1 MMDRS
6 GLTHVGRLPMSSI
19 RRPIAVDL
27 DGAWDFQLRADGR
40 EGDEG
45 IEWSRVDV
53 PSLWTMDAEQGRPHY
68 LNVPMPFDEVP
79 PRVPTH
85 NPVGVYRRTVHL
97 PSSTRGR
104 RILHVGAAEGH
115 LRAYV
120 NDQLIGTSSD
130 SHLAADFD
138 ITDAVAEGQNTIEL
152 HVAAWS
158 SATFLED
165 QDQWW
170 QHGLSRSVGIIEVPD
185 VRLTDVQVTSDF
197 DPSSGQGSLT
207 VVAVADALAGLV
219 DTGHSVRFSVLGA
232 THDISVSG
240 RFLQP
245 SLPRGRGDRSTRPP
259 ARMPE
264 DFMDLLSIRAA
275 SAPVPPELRA
285 IPGGMAGAPGPVS
298 PAGTAVLSL
307 GELTVDPWSAEM
319 PALYDL
325 VVELQD
331 ADGQTVDATT
341 LRIGFRRVEI
351 IGRDLLVN
359 GRRILVQG
367 VNRHDV
373 DPRTGRVMTEARLR
387 AELSLMKSFSVNAVR
402 TAHYPND
409 PRFLDLCD
417 EYGLYVVAEADV
429 EGHAFASTIADDP
442 RYLGEIVER
451 VKRLVLRDRTHP
463 SVITWSLGNET
474 GYGAAHDAAAA
485 WVRAVDP
492 TRPVQ
497 YEGAIAED
505 WHGGRRATDIVC
517 PMYPSFAALEAYAR
531 DGRADRPLITCEYA
545 YSQGNGTGGLA
556 EYWRLF
562 ETLPG
567 LQGGF
572 IWEFTDHA
580 LDRDGDGRYRY
591 GGDFGDQPNDGIVLL
606 NGLVFSDL
614 RPKPALYEM
623 RGLFAPLRIVAA
635 DAGRIRIRN
644 RQSFADLSAF
654 SITVCVETETGP
666 VLETALTL
674 PDVSASTE
682 AWLTLPAAVALAA
695 RRPDALAI
703 TLTARLA
710 TDTAWASAGTE
721 IVVTQAELPRR
732 MPSMP
737 TVAGPAEVDAAGDLL
752 APLFARPPRLC
763 LWRALTDNDESFAL
777 DKRFVRSGFFRLDI
791 SETEIEVVDGRTAVA
806 IRYRTAWGEDVFHR
820 RLIGLSDT
828 GVLIISEDVT
838 LPEGT
843 TDGLRVGVEFEL
855 IPGFSNASWVGLGP
869 WENYPD
875 RRDSANLG
883 RWGSSVDDFPVPYLR
898 PSESGTRGS
907 ISHVDIDGPAGAVR
921 MTTSVPMHLSVGR
934 HSVDELEAADH
945 WWELPSRDGTIVHL
959 DIAHRGV
966 GTTLLGPDTRP
977 AHRLAGSTYS
987 WEWTL
992 QTALGRSTPATS
1004 AHLSSES
1011 E

>member
-19 RRPIAVDL
+19 RRPLTFDL

-40 EGDEG
+40 DDDERDD
-45 IEWSRVDV
+45 WSRVDV
-53 PSLWTMDAEQGRPHY
+53 PSLWTMDARHGRPHY

-79 PRVPTH
+79 PCVPAH
-85 NPVGVYRRTVHL
+85 NPVGVYRRTVQL
-97 PSSTRGR
+97 PAASRKR

-115 LRAYV
+115 LRAHV
-120 NDQLIGTSSD
+120 NGQLVGTSSD
-130 SHLAADFD
+130 SHLAAEFD
-138 ITDAVAEGQNTIEL
+138 ITDVVIEGQNTIEL

-185 VRLTDVQVTSDF
+185 VRLTDVQVTADF
-197 DPSSGQGSLT
+197 DPASTEGSLR
-207 VVAVADALAGLV
+207 VVAVADSLAGLV
-219 DTGHSVRFSVLGA
+219 DTGHSVTFTVLGSA
-232 THDISVSG
+232 HDIAVSG
-240 RFLQP
+240 RFRQP
-245 SLPRGRGDRSTRPP
+245 SLPRGRGDRSVRPP

-298 PAGTAVLSL
+298 PAGTSVLSL
-307 GELTVDPWSAEM
+307 DGLEVDPWSAET

-325 VVELQD
+325 TVELRD

-341 LRIGFRRVEI
+341 LRVGFRRVEVV
-351 IGRDLLVN
+351 GRDLLVN

-387 AELSLMKSFSVNAVR
+387 AELSLMKSFSINAVR

-409 PRFLDLCD
+409 PRLLDLCD
-417 EYGLYVVAEADV
+417 EFGLYIVAEADV

-451 VKRLVLRDRTHP
+451 VKRLVLRDRVHP
-463 SVITWSLGNET
+463 SVIIWSLGNET

-485 WVRAVDP
+485 WVRAADP

-505 WHGGRRATDIVC
+505 WHGGRGATDIVC
-517 PMYPSFAALEAYAR
+517 PMYPSFTALEAYAR
-531 DGRADRPLITCEYA
+531 DDRADRPLITCEYA
-545 YSQGNGTGGLA
+545 YSQGNSTGGLA

-562 ETLPG
+562 ESLPG

-580 LDRDGDGRYRY
+580 LDRDGDGRFRY
-591 GGDFGDQPNDGIVLL
+591 GGDFGDQPNDGVVLL

-623 RGLFAPLRIVAA
+623 RGLFAPLRVVAA
-635 DAGRIRIRN
+635 DAGRLRIRN

-654 SITVCVETETGP
+654 SLTVRVETETGP
-666 VLETALTL
+666 IIETALTL
-674 PDVSASTE
+674 PEIPASTE
-682 AWLTLPAAVALAA
+682 AWVTLPTAVTRAAS
-695 RRPDALAI
+695 RPDALAI
-703 TLTARLA
+703 TLIARLA
-710 TDTAWASAGTE
+710 ADTAWAPVGTE

-737 TVAGPAEVDAAGDLL
+737 AVAGPAEVDVAGDVV
-752 APLFARPPRLC
+752 APLLARPPRLC

-777 DKRFVRSGFFRLDI
+777 DNRFARSGFFRLDI
-791 SETEIEVVDGRTAVA
+791 AETEIQEAGGRTAVTT
-806 IRYRTAWGEDVFHR
+806 RYRTAWGDDVFHR
-820 RLIGLSDT
+820 RLVGVSDA
-828 GVLIISEDVT
+828 GELVISEEVT
-838 LPEGT
+838 LPQGT
-843 TDGLRVGVEFEL
+843 SDGLRVGVEFEL
-855 IPGFSNASWVGLGP
+855 VPGFSHASWVGLGP

-875 RRDSANLG
+875 RRHSANLG
-883 RWGSSVDDFPVPYLR
+883 RWESSIDDFAVPYLR
-898 PSESGTRGS
+898 PSESGTRGG
-907 ISHVDIDGPAGAVR
+907 ISHIEIEGAAGSVR
-921 MTTSVPMHLSVGR
+921 MTTSAPMHFSVGR
-934 HSVDELEAADH
+934 HTVAELEAADH
-945 WWELPSRDGTIVHL
+945 WWELPARDGAIVHL

-977 AHRLAGSTYS
+977 AHRLAGATYS
-987 WEWTL
+987 WDWTL
-992 QTALGRSTPATS
+992 ETVPSR
-1004 AHLSSES
+1004 
-1011 E
+1011 